1 MKNMFLVGVVPFTTE
16 WWQQTLYGIC
26 QGIDAI
32 VYWLGESAYQVF
44 MLVAKTNIFDYNDP
58 NSIGQIVNRIYVIL
72 GIVMVFVFGYTILTL
87 IANPDKMSS
96 GGDNSF
102 QGIIKNTVISI
113 IIIALLPTAYNYLY
127 KIQDS
132 ILSNNVIGNIILAG
146 STVPNDNN
154 YNTAA
159 TVAMT
164 NIFTA
169 FYHPIDGDGNTVTP
183 SECDRL
189 INVDGDTET
198 IPICEA
204 YLSALYTAQDDANSS
219 EFITNA
225 ELRQAITDGYIE
237 YIPLVSTLAGALA
250 AYLFVSFALDLGVR
264 AVKLSVL
271 QVIAP
276 IPVIARISSGGKK
289 IFDSWFKQIKSTY
302 LLVFVRLATIYFA
315 MFTIQLIVDN
325 VDLWPVETGG
335 GASGLLV
342 LVANVIVILGI
353 LQFAKDAPKLISDL
367 FGVNGKITWR
377 IKDKLNEN
385 EYAKRLSVGAGAA
398 VGGLTSNIYKG
409 IKEGHVMGGIG
420 AGIGGFF
427 RGGAAGIKNG
437 NVSSWRDIG
446 RGIQTARAEAGAKQN
461 EAASRR
467 DAALDAIFDPA
478 GTLKEAGKSVAT
490 WITGEGISNAKLESA
505 NKAKDTMEYLYKQF
519 EGSYK
524 AIDAAETQMLKD
536 LAQGKTVSFSEDISY
551 QKLNAAGTALE
562 TVNIGAGTALDEK
575 QIKEYNEWRRQ
586 EKLLTQ
592 FSDAKYGKQ
601 VKTYGNDVVSKQ
613 LTQTLGTLGSEA
625 GERIFEGTGIDSLDG
640 FKELFADDGD
650 ISALEL
656 AQLRRVTDNVS
667 SEAKRAQVSAGFED
681 KNKGKGKPQS

>member
-237 YIPLVSTLAGALA
+237 YIPLVST
-250 AYLFVSFALDLGVR
+250 
-264 AVKLSVL
+264 
-271 QVIAP
+271 
-276 IPVIARISSGGKK
+276 
-289 IFDSWFKQIKSTY
+289 
-302 LLVFVRLATIYFA
+302 
-315 MFTIQLIVDN
+315 
-325 VDLWPVETGG
+325 
-335 GASGLLV
+335 
-342 LVANVIVILGI
+342 
-353 LQFAKDAPKLISDL
+353 
-367 FGVNGKITWR
+367 
-377 IKDKLNEN
+377 
-385 EYAKRLSVGAGAA
+385 
-398 VGGLTSNIYKG
+398 
-409 IKEGHVMGGIG
+409 
-420 AGIGGFF
+420 
-427 RGGAAGIKNG
+427 
-437 NVSSWRDIG
+437 
-446 RGIQTARAEAGAKQN
+446 
-461 EAASRR
+461 
-467 DAALDAIFDPA
+467 
-478 GTLKEAGKSVAT
+478 
-490 WITGEGISNAKLESA
+490 
-505 NKAKDTMEYLYKQF
+505 
-519 EGSYK
+519 
-524 AIDAAETQMLKD
+524 
-536 LAQGKTVSFSEDISY
+536 
-551 QKLNAAGTALE
+551 
-562 TVNIGAGTALDEK
+562 
-575 QIKEYNEWRRQ
+575 
-586 EKLLTQ
+586 
-592 FSDAKYGKQ
+592 
-601 VKTYGNDVVSKQ
+601 
-613 LTQTLGTLGSEA
+613 
-625 GERIFEGTGIDSLDG
+625 
-640 FKELFADDGD
+640 
-650 ISALEL
+650 
-656 AQLRRVTDNVS
+656 
-667 SEAKRAQVSAGFED
+667 
-681 KNKGKGKPQS
+681 